1 MYIQFQIDMF
11 PGFYVMEKLDHPI
24 SASDEMAIYTRD
36 LMEEV
41 QVKISYF

>member
-1 MYIQFQIDMF
+1 MF

-24 SASDEMAIYTRD
+24 SARDEMSIYTRD

-41 QVKISYF
+41 QVELVLNEL

>member
-1 MYIQFQIDMF
+1 MF

-24 SASDEMAIYTRD
+24 SARDEMPIYTRD

-41 QVKISYF
+41 QVKLILNDL

>member
-1 MYIQFQIDMF
+1 MF

-24 SASDEMAIYTRD
+24 SARDEMSIYTRD

-41 QVKISYF
+41 QVKVVPSEF